1 MGCGCKKKKAQMG
14 ATPVTNRVGEPQ
26 PEEPIVNQKIQN
38 VVQENKAYQNKVQ
51 DALKQLME
59 LKRRKRNL
67 RA

>member
-14 ATPVTNRVGEPQ
+14 TTPATNRVGEHQ